1 MVDYSFQVQN
11 KTKKQISLLN
21 ERVLIKHL
29 LVSKNEEHDFSFERY
44 FESLETT
51 DWQSIKEQ
59 YLAMDK
65 IFPIQKTKIEQ
76 LYKEIIKVFQND
88 KTLLHENN
96 ILKDRACFI
105 KDIHIGK
112 GDFHRG
118 KSTSIIQSNNG
129 RLVYKPTNGLI
140 SNRYFAFLEWINN
153 SLDLGDYSYN
163 ILNRSDYHWQEFVEK
178 NGCNTE
184 QEIAMY
190 YKRAGYLLC
199 ILYLVNGV
207 DFHAENIIA
216 NGDSPSLIDHETI
229 IQPKLDDS
237 IRNNFK
243 KFEIKE
249 KDTILDSLM
258 LPNNEF
264 KEYFPIGMC
273 GLGCSKQTHSTK
285 YQKVGVNRFSKDWRM
300 FEKLVKTEY
309 LKENVPELN
318 GETIFLE
325 DYLNDFLVGFEECY
339 KFFIREKEFLIS
351 EDSPFRHFENV
362 PVRFIWRPTSVYA
375 GILRFMK
382 LPENLKNK
390 KQYEQKIKK
399 YLAVAY
405 KNVPKNS
412 NLWSIYEHEVAQML
426 REDIPYFEI
435 NSSSRN
441 LHTEH
446 GVIKD
451 LFELSCMENLNRKIN
466 KLSLSDLAYQ
476 KNLIVESVQN
486 SIL

>member
-1 MVDYSFQVQN
+1 
-11 KTKKQISLLN
+11 
-21 ERVLIKHL
+21 
-29 LVSKNEEHDFSFERY
+29 
-44 FESLETT
+44 
-51 DWQSIKEQ
+51 
-59 YLAMDK
+59 
-65 IFPIQKTKIEQ
+65 
-76 LYKEIIKVFQND
+76 
-88 KTLLHENN
+88 
-96 ILKDRACFI
+96 
-105 KDIHIGK
+105 
-112 GDFHRG
+112 
-118 KSTSIIQSNNG
+118 
-129 RLVYKPTNGLI
+129 
-140 SNRYFAFLEWINN
+140 
-153 SLDLGDYSYN
+153 
-163 ILNRSDYHWQEFVEK
+163 
-178 NGCNTE
+178 
-184 QEIAMY
+184 
-190 YKRAGYLLC
+190 
-199 ILYLVNGV
+199 
-207 DFHAENIIA
+207 
-216 NGDSPSLIDHETI
+216 
-229 IQPKLDDS
+229 
-237 IRNNFK
+237 
-243 KFEIKE
+243 
-249 KDTILDSLM
+249 
-258 LPNNEF
+258 
-264 KEYFPIGMC
+264 MC